1 MFSKKNF
8 EKLKKKILKKTVN
21 ISVVGLGYVGLPLAN
36 LIQNKKFNV
45 VGYDIDKNKIKSLN
59 QKKKLYS
66 LFKIKFF

>member
-21 ISVVGLGYVGLPLAN
+21 VSVVGLGYVGLPLAN
-36 LIQNKKFNV
+36 LIQKNKFNV

-59 QKKKLYS
+59 QKKIIFL
-66 LFKIKFF
+66 I